1 VAPATD
7 VDRKKTQLLHVVAS
21 SCYELAVVPLEKT
34 AASETWKGYAEIV
47 TCTVIWAGFSVV
59 AKLALVGAR
68 PEVLA
73 SWRFLVAGVLLLP
86 WLWLRKSLP
95 ALPRGIAWFH
105 LSVLAL
111 LGVFCHNLFMFFGL
125 KLSTAFEGAL
135 ISNTVIPIATPL
147 IASLLKIE
155 KFDRN
160 RLPGLMFGTF
170 GVVLIFAGTPFKL
183 SLQSSHTVGL
193 LLFFCAGVGWST
205 YTVLSRRAQR
215 QWRARD
221 ISAWVTWIGAAMLL
235 PFGLYDPIV
244 NGMPVMTAGLYL
256 KVGYMAILHTLVAF
270 FMWQTG
276 VQKIGPARSS
286 VLVYLVPV
294 FTLALSSVFL
304 GERPTNIQMVG
315 GLFAMGGVIWAN
327 RRVSNAV

>member
-1 VAPATD
+1 
-7 VDRKKTQLLHVVAS
+7 
-21 SCYELAVVPLEKT
+21 
-34 AASETWKGYAEIV
+34 
-47 TCTVIWAGFSVV
+47 
-59 AKLALVGAR
+59 
-68 PEVLA
+68 
-73 SWRFLVAGVLLLP
+73 
-86 WLWLRKSLP
+86 
-95 ALPRGIAWFH
+95 LPRGIAWFH

>member
-1 VAPATD
+1 VLAP
-7 VDRKKTQLLHVVAS
+7 DR
-21 SCYELAVVPLEKT
+21 T
-34 AASETWKGYAEIV
+34 AASDTWRGYAEIV

-73 SWRFLVAGVLLLP
+73 SWRFLVAGALLLP

-95 ALPRGIAWFH
+95 PLPRGKAWLH
-105 LSVLAL
+105 LAVLAT
-111 LGVFCHNLFMFFGL
+111 LGVFGHNLFMFFGL
-125 KLSTAFEGAL
+125 KFSSAFEGAL

-147 IASLLKIE
+147 IASLFKVE
-155 KFDRN
+155 KFDRS
-160 RLPGLMFGTF
+160 RLPGLLVGTF
-170 GVVLIFAGTPFKL
+170 GVILIFTGTPLQL
-183 SLQSSHTVGL
+183 SMKSSHTVGL
-193 LLFFCAGVGWST
+193 FLFFCAGVGWST
-205 YTVLSRRAQR
+205 YTVLSRRMQKTLP
-215 QWRARD
+215 ARD

-244 NGMPVMTAGLYL
+244 HGMPDMTASLYL

-270 FMWQTG
+270 FMWQSG

-286 VLVYLVPV
+286 VMVYLVPV

-304 GERPTNIQMVG
+304 GERPSNIQLVG

-327 RRVSNAV
+327 RRELLRSRRALLG